1 MFFVK
6 FLLNCTAALG
16 LSNRAL
22 HRRGARI
29 RIQNNFTVCI
39 SCGTS
44 DCLEHRGFTSQ
55 EPLLIRIQ
63 NGYQRNFRIVQSFTE
78 QVDANQHIKDTQA
91 QIPNDFHALYRFDI
105 MMQISHTNARVF
117 QIIGQIFCHFDR
129 QRCDQ
134 YALFSRC
141 PRVDFS
147 NQIINLPFNRPDKN
161 FRGEQS
167 GRTNEL
173 FHNLAGTT
181 LFKVGWRCADVNHLM
196 DALLKL
202 RKIERPI
209 IQRRRQAESVV
220 NQALFSRLVAR
231 VHRSH
236 LRNRHVRLINNHQK
250 ILWKIIH
257 QRIRCSPRFSAGPHA
272 RIVLNAAAKADFFH
286 HFHIIARALLD
297 ALSFDKF
304 LIFLEPCHA
313 LFHFFADFLY
323 RCLHFV
329 FRRDIVRCRIN
340 RRVLYLT
347 HAFAGQRID
356 FADSLNFIPE
366 KFHTICKRVGIY
378 RPDFHGISAH
388 AEAIAFKRDVIAL
401 VLNFCQPLHERFI

>member
-1 MFFVK
+1 MLFIVSQLFFASTSS
-6 FLLNCTAALG
+6 F
-16 LSNRAL
+16 L
-22 HRRGARI
+22 HRLPHAI
-29 RIQNNFTVCI
+29 RHPIGIEDHLTVHITC
-39 SCGTS
+39 CTTC
-44 DCLEHRGFTSQ
+44 CLCQRAMRAQ
-55 EPLLIRIQ
+55 EPLLIGIQ
-63 NGYQRNFRIVQSFTE
+63 NSNQRNFRQIQTLA
-78 QVDANQHIKDTQA
+78 QQIDANQHIKDTQA

-141 PRVDFS
+141 PRVDFA

-161 FRGEQS
+161 FRVEQS

-202 RKIERPI
+202 CKIERPI

-236 LRNRHVRLINNHQK
+236 LRNRHVRFINNHQK

-257 QRIRCSPRFSAGPHA
+257 QRIRCRPRFSAGQHA
-272 RIVLNAAAKADFFH
+272 RIVLNTAAKADFFH

-297 ALSFDKF
+297 ALGFDKF

-347 HAFAGQRID
+347 HTFAGQRID